1 MYSLDEVKKVD
12 PEIADAIVAE
22 QERQNSHIELIASE
36 NWVSKAVMAAM
47 GSVLTNK
54 YAEGLPH
61 KRYYG
66 GCEYVDV
73 VEEIAI
79 DRAKKLFGA
88 KFANVQP
95 HSGAQAN
102 TAVYFALLQPGDTV
116 LGMSLAHG
124 GHLTHGSPVNIS
136 GKYFNFVSYGLGDD
150 ETIDYDKVAA
160 LAKEHK
166 PKMIVAG
173 ASAYPRIIDF
183 PKLAEIAKSVGAYLM
198 VDMAHIA
205 GLVAAGVHPSP
216 VPYADITT
224 TTTHKTLRGPRG
236 GLILCNDEE
245 LAKKI
250 KQDYHI
256 EPVVHLTCLCYDRQE
271 IDEFARQLQAEG
283 IENIL
288 ALRGDRNPDIPEKD
302 DFKHASDLI
311 TYMKSKGDFC
321 IAGACYPEDHP
332 ESESHMQELKA
343 LKTKVD
349 AGAELLLSQLFFDN
363 RLFYDFASD
372 CKNNGITV
380 PVTPGIMPVTS
391 AAQIQRMVKM
401 CGATLPDSLQKIVER
416 YADNKPAMMEA
427 GIYYAVN
434 QILDLLANDMHGI
447 HLYTMNNPE
456 VAKKICAGIQH
467 LI

>member
-1 MYSLDEVKKVD
+1 MRSDHSFFGSLSVKMQRPQRNADYGMDEKTVGASPISPKVW
-12 PEIADAIVAE
+12 ESCKAE
-22 QERQNSHIELIASE
+22 E
-36 NWVSKAVMAAM
+36 
-47 GSVLTNK
+47 SVLSADRKTGMDYWMSYLALYFDINFLETYQIIYQNK
-54 YAEGLPH
+54 KTVLSFEIFPP
-61 KRYYG
+61 KK
-66 GCEYVDV
+66 
-73 VEEIAI
+73 EEELKNI
-79 DRAKKLFGA
+79 DRTLEALCEVQPDFISVTFGA
-88 KFANVQP
+88 GGSANK
-95 HSGAQAN
+95 N
-102 TAVYFALLQPGDTV
+102 
-116 LGMSLAHG
+116 
-124 GHLTHGSPVNIS
+124 
-136 GKYFNFVSYGLGDD
+136 K
-150 ETIDYDKVAA
+150 TI
-160 LAKEHK
+160 
-166 PKMIVAG
+166 
-173 ASAYPRIIDF
+173 
-183 PKLAEIAKSVGAYLM
+183 
-198 VDMAHIA
+198 
-205 GLVAAGVHPSP
+205 
-216 VPYADITT
+216 
-224 TTTHKTLRGPRG
+224 
-236 GLILCNDEE
+236 E

-250 KQDYHI
+250 KEDYHI

-288 ALRGDRNPDIPEKD
+288 ALRGDRNPDIPEKE

-311 TYMKSKGDFC
+311 TYMKEKGDFC
-321 IAGACYPEDHP
+321 VAGACYPEDHP

-363 RLFYDFASD
+363 HLFYDFASD